1 MFLVKAKSSGS
12 YQIAT
17 LAKNEALLKGYDD
30 ALLLDTSNFIAEGT
44 ACNIFWRKKNTIFTP
59 NTHSILNGITRKIV
73 NVSRK
78 NNIPLKIGDFKI
90 NELYDADE
98 VFTGTAAE
106 ILNISSIDNYN
117 YSANDFVKLISKEF
131 NELKKIDEKDL
142 LNYFYYKNYFVEFF
156 I

>member
-1 MFLVKAKSSGS
+1 M
-12 YQIAT
+12 
-17 LAKNEALLKGYDD
+17 
-30 ALLLDTSNFIAEGT
+30 
-44 ACNIFWRKKNTIFTP
+44 
-59 NTHSILNGITRKIV
+59 NGITRKIV
-73 NVSRK
+73 ISILEK

-98 VFTGTAAE
+98 VFFTGTAAE

-142 LNYFYYKNYFVEFF
+142 
-156 I
+156 

>member
-1 MFLVKAKSSGS
+1 M
-12 YQIAT
+12 
-17 LAKNEALLKGYDD
+17 ALLKGYDD

-44 ACNIFWRKKNTIFTP
+44 ACNIFWRKKNTVFTP

-73 NVSRK
+73 ISILEK

-131 NELKKIDEKDL
+131 NELKIDEEDL
-142 LNYFYYKNYFVEFF
+142 
-156 I
+156 